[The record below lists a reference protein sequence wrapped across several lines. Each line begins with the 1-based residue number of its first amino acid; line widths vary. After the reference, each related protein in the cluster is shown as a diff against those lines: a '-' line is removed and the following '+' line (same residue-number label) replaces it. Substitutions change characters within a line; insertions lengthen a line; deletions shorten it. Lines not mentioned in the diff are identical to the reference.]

1 MHDTSRGQPGY
12 YSPGYNAKVSPSHDH
27 YLRFSACDSHISCIS
42 FIFFLNFRFV
52 NPLMN
57 GDYPDVIKKNAGKKI
72 PSFTKK
78 ESLWL
83 KGSLDFVGV
92 NHYASGYIKDQ
103 TINLNVD
110 SRDVMAD
117 MAVQLIC
124 TLVFTLIQF
133 HTLAA
138 ICLLRKLLAQSLNQ
152 RFSLSF
158 PNYLLVQGEE
168 MVPNNI
174 RFKAD

>member
-1 MHDTSRGQPGY
+1 
-12 YSPGYNAKVSPSHDH
+12 
-27 YLRFSACDSHISCIS
+27 
-42 FIFFLNFRFV
+42 
-52 NPLMN
+52 MN
-57 GDYPDVIKKNAGKKI
+57 GDSPDVIKKNAGKKI
-72 PSFTKK
+72 PSFTKT

-174 RFKAD
+174 RGSHTSWSISKMSIAIFLFTSMKTICCSFCKVC